1 MTSVD
6 MFKFFDSNSWF
17 NSNQGARYLQLSH
30 HIQKAIDDGV
40 LPIESQLPA
49 ERDIAQFSSVSRV
62 TVRKAIAK
70 LVADGSIVQRQGS
83 GSFVKK
89 PGVEPKLE
97 QSLSN
102 LTSFTEYMEQR
113 GLISESKVLSS
124 GLFPPAPEEMLSLG
138 LSRGDLSARISRL
151 RTADGIPMAIE
162 ISSVPSDILPRPQDV
177 ETSLYEVLQKT
188 GVAPVRA
195 IQRFGASNLNETDA
209 RLMEMAPGSA
219 MLKIDRTGYLAS
231 GRPVEF
237 TRGVYRSDI
246 YDFVTELNLKE

>member
-1 MTSVD
+1 MITFD
-6 MFKFFDSNSWF
+6 MAQFFDSKSWF
-17 NSNQGARYLQLSH
+17 NNNRGARYLQLSH
-30 HIQKAIDDGV
+30 HIQRAIDDGD
-40 LPIESQLPA
+40 LPFESQLPA
-49 ERDIAQFSSVSRV
+49 ERDIALLSSVSRV

-70 LVADGSIVQRQGS
+70 LVADGSIIQRQGS

-102 LTSFTEYMEQR
+102 LTSFTEYMERR
-113 GLISESKVLSS
+113 GLTSESKVLSS

-138 LSRGDLSARISRL
+138 LSRNDLSARISRL

-162 ISSVPSDILPRPQDV
+162 LSSVPSDILPRPQDV
-177 ETSLYEVLQKT
+177 GVSLYEKLQQT
-188 GVAPVRA
+188 GFAPVRA

-209 RLMEMAPGSA
+209 KLMEMAPGSA
-219 MLKIDRTGYLAS
+219 MLQIDRTGYLAN
-231 GRPVEF
+231 GRPVEL